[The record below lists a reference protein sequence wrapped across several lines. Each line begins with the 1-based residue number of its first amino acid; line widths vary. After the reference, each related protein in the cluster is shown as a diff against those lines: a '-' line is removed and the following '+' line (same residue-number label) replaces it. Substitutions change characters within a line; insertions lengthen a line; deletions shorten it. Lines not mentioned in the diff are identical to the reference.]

1 MHVVL
6 GVWDRTELHLLDRA
20 TDRNSSDLNLLLCDV
35 CGSLGSM
42 ILFWAGTA
50 VVAIRKRH
58 DTLYGAPSLVLGEY
72 RHPYSPSAEVL
83 IHADI
88 NTRSD
93 CIQRPYSSRE
103 STVTYESCL

>member
-58 DTLYGAPSLVLGEY
+58 DTLYGAPSLVWGEY
-72 RHPYSPSAEVL
+72 RHPSLPPPRSSYMLTSIPDQTVYSAL
-83 IHADI
+83 
-88 NTRSD
+88 TRPG
-93 CIQRPYSSRE
+93 RVP
-103 STVTYESCL
+103 